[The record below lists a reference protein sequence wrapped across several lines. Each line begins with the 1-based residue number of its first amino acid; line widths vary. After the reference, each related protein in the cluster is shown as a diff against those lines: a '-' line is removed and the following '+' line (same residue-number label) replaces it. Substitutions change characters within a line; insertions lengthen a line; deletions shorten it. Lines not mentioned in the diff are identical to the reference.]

1 MMKNLANQNHNILLG
16 ATELNELVF
25 ADINIRENRTFS
37 VSFSL
42 VTPTIIDTSYLYE
55 RFTSLIEDLPKE
67 HLYDLCEQYNCAP
80 SNLINEMFYYTT
92 PEEILD
98 LSLFP
103 EQIEVNGDEWVFES
117 AGVGQIETRNVMSE
131 YIDKDAYMR
140 LMELWD
146 NYHLQTIDDD
156 IVKEVETIIEKLN
169 EVDQLQWIQDFI
181 KDCYYR

>member
-1 MMKNLANQNHNILLG
+1 MMKNLVNQKNICLG

-25 ADINIRENRTFS
+25 ANISIRENKTFS

-42 VTPTIIDTSYLYE
+42 VAPTIIDNEYLYE
-55 RFTSLIEDLPKE
+55 RFTSIMEELSKSE
-67 HLYDLCEQYNCAP
+67 LYDLCEQYNCSP
-80 SNLINEMFYYTT
+80 NELIDAMFYYITK
-92 PEEILD
+92 EEILD

-117 AGVGQIETRNVMSE
+117 AGCGQVETRNTMYE

-140 LMELWD
+140 LMELWN

-156 IVKEVETIIEKLN
+156 TIQEVEKIIEKLN
-169 EVDQLQWIQDFI
+169 KVDQMEWIENYI
-181 KDCYYR
+181 VENNYR